1 MIEHRKLPEIGGGD
15 YGWLKAKNHFA
26 IGPYGNPK
34 HTALG
39 NLYVLNDDEIA
50 PGTGFPLHAHAN
62 VEIITFVREG
72 AVTHRDSLGN
82 EGRTSAGDVQVMSAG
97 TGITHSEENV
107 ESGPTKI
114 FQIWLHPRNTGGV
127 PRWGNRPFPK
137 SDRAGRFVVLASGF
151 EVDSEALPI
160 RADARV
166 MGATL
171 KPGQRLPYLLDEERM
186 AYLVPAR
193 GDVFVNGV
201 RIQAREGAA
210 IRHERI
216 VEIESE
222 ADSEILLI
230 DAAKP
235 TTTR

>member
-1 MIEHRKLPEIGGGD
+1 MIEHRKLSEIGGD
-15 YGWLKAKNHFA
+15 DHGWLKAKHHFA
-26 IGPYGNPK
+26 IGRYGNPK
-34 HTALG
+34 HAALG

-50 PGTGFPLHAHAN
+50 PRTGFPLHPHAN
-62 VEIITFVREG
+62 VEIITYVREG

-97 TGITHSEENV
+97 TGITHSEENA

-114 FQIWLHPRNTGGV
+114 FQIWLHPRNVGGV

-137 SDRAGRFVVLASGF
+137 SDRAGRLVVLASGF
-151 EVDSEALPI
+151 ESDSEALSI

-171 KPGQRLPYLLDEERM
+171 KAGQRLAYSLYEGRM

-193 GDVFVNGV
+193 GEVIVNGMQ
-201 RIQAREGAA
+201 ILAREGAA
-210 IRHERI
+210 IRQERI
-216 VEIESE
+216 VEIESQI
-222 ADSEILLI
+222 DSEILLI
-230 DAAKP
+230 DAA
-235 TTTR
+235 